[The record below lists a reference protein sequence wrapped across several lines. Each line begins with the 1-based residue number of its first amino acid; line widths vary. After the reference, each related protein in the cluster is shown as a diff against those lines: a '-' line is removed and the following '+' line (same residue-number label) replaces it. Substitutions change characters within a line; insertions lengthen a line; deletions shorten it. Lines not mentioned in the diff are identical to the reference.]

1 MIVPMKKLTILCL
14 EDDTDA
20 TLETLR
26 ELGVLHLLPVTPPE
40 GTEFARAR
48 QRLRNA
54 RSLQVSMEAYRKKA
68 GKEKT
73 SPPPS
78 DIADEERIMEI
89 LDEGLR
95 ERKTLA
101 DRLDSLRKQAETMSP
116 FGAFEPA
123 AVRQLSDKGIIIRL
137 FQVGGKKPVVPPENT
152 QVFVIQQNARGQHIA
167 IVGREPFDFDGVE
180 LPLPESS
187 LDKILADAEKTE
199 AALQAVD
206 ERLTGLSL
214 RQDLVRACM
223 EDLEDEVRYT
233 EARAGAGA
241 GARVAYVQGFC
252 PVDGVD
258 GVRKAASEHGW
269 GSVTADPADD
279 DPVPTLIR
287 NPAWVRPIKS
297 LFALLDIFPGYREVE
312 TRSAF
317 MLFFTIF
324 FAILVGDAGYGLL
337 FLLLLPLL
345 RAKFKSA
352 PPEPFRLMT
361 ILSVCTV
368 AWGAIT
374 GNWFGIEPL
383 PAFLRGFEIPWM
395 KDEKNLM
402 VFSFLAGVIHL
413 SVAQAW
419 KALQM
424 INSTRALGQAGWI
437 AVTWFMYFLARFLI
451 LGEALPGWAVGLL
464 VTGVILVALF
474 MTPLKHL
481 KKEWADHVM
490 LPFDVIGN
498 FSDLVSYVRLFA
510 VGSAGLAVAVAIN
523 ELAVGE
529 GITSVG
535 GGVKAALI
543 LVVGHVFNIVLCMM
557 SVLVHGVRLNT
568 LEFSR
573 HVGLE
578 WSGFKYEPF
587 ARCSTKGSAS
597 GRQ

>member
-1 MIVPMKKLTILCL
+1 MIVKMKKLTILCL
-14 EDDTDA
+14 EDDKDA
-20 TLETLR
+20 TLERLR
-26 ELGVLHLLPVTPPE
+26 ELGAVHLLPVTPPE
-40 GTEFARAR
+40 GTDFALAR
-48 QRLRNA
+48 QRLRKA
-54 RSLQVSMEAYRKKA
+54 RSLQITMETYRKKA
-68 GKEKT
+68 GKGKT
-73 SPPPS
+73 SPAS
-78 DIADEERIMEI
+78 AETADEERIME
-89 LDEGLR
+89 LLEEGMQ
-95 ERKTLA
+95 ERKALA
-101 DRLDSLRKQAETMSP
+101 DRLDSLRKQAAAVSP
-116 FGAFEPA
+116 FGRFDPA
-123 AVRQLSDKGIIIRL
+123 AIKQLSGKGIIVRL
-137 FQVGGKKPVVPPENT
+137 FQVGGKKPVVPPENM
-152 QVFVIQQNARGQHIA
+152 QAFVIRKTSRAQHIA
-167 IVGREPFDFDGVE
+167 IVGREPFEFDGVE
-180 LPLPESS
+180 LPLPETA
-187 LDKILADAEKTE
+187 LDEILAEAEKTE
-199 AALQAVD
+199 TALQAVD
-206 ERLTGLSL
+206 DRLTGLSL
-214 RQDLVRACM
+214 RQDLIGARM
-223 EDLEDEVRYT
+223 DEIEDNVRYT
-233 EARAGAGA
+233 EAHAGAGA
-241 GARVAYVQGFC
+241 GASVAYVQGFC
-252 PVDGVD
+252 PVDRVD
-258 GVRKAASEHGW
+258 AVKGAASEHGW
-269 GSVTADPADD
+269 GIVTADPSDD

-337 FLLLLPLL
+337 FLILLPLL
-345 RAKFKSA
+345 RSKFKDA

-361 ILSVCTV
+361 ILSLCTV
-368 AWGAIT
+368 LWGAIT

-383 PAFLRGFEIPWM
+383 PAFLRGFEIHWM

-424 INSTRALGQAGWI
+424 INSTRALGQVGWI
-437 AVTWFMYFLARFLI
+437 CVTWFMYFLARFLI
-451 LGEALPGWAVGLL
+451 LGVALPGWSVGLL
-464 VTGVILVALF
+464 ATGIVLVALF
-474 MTPLKHL
+474 MTPLRLL

-523 ELAVGE
+523 ELAVGD
-529 GITSVG
+529 GITSIG

-543 LVVGHVFNIVLCMM
+543 LVVGHIFNIVLCLM

-587 ARCSTKGSAS
+587 TRCSTKGSVPR
-597 GRQ
+597 RQ